1 MLKKNL
7 SFEAEL
13 IKLPPLNSL
22 RYFLIA
28 AQTLSFKSAAEQ
40 LFVTQAA
47 ISQHIKTLET
57 HLGVPLFTRGTRQ
70 VSLTE
75 DGKRLLPHIQSG
87 FAHFAEGVA
96 LLSEDANSDVLN
108 VTVVESLSTRWLVPR
123 LQFFQVQHP
132 EIRVRLEPCNQV
144 REFSGTD
151 IDLAIR
157 FGEGNYAGLESR
169 FLLKD
174 KYVLVCH
181 PRLIQTKITP
191 QDLYKLS
198 LLEERGAI
206 TGEAWQIFLKK
217 HKLENHKFNKTL
229 EVDDSTVTIVDAA
242 LAGQGF
248 AMLRYNLIYQQ
259 IQRGQLV
266 SLFDF
271 SHPSAYSYYLVA
283 PSHHFSK
290 PKVQLFEKWLRG
302 ALQDIV

>member
-1 MLKKNL
+1 MT
-7 SFEAEL
+7 
-13 IKLPPLNSL
+13 KLPPLNSL
-22 RYFLIA
+22 RYFLVA
-28 AQTLSFKSAAEQ
+28 AQTLSFKQAAEQ

-47 ISQHIKTLET
+47 ISQHIKTLEI
-57 HLGVPLFTRGTRQ
+57 HLGVPLFIRGTRR
-70 VSLTE
+70 VFLTE
-75 DGKRLLPHIQSG
+75 DGKRLLPYIQTG
-87 FAHFAEGVA
+87 FAHFSEGVA
-96 LLSEDANSDVLN
+96 HLTEDANPDVLN

-123 LQFFQVQHP
+123 LQFFQEQHP
-132 EIRVRLEPCNQV
+132 KIRVRLEPCNTV
-144 REFSGTD
+144 RNFSGTD

-181 PRLIQTKITP
+181 PRLIQPNITP
-191 QDLYKLS
+191 QDLYKLP

-206 TGEAWQIFLKK
+206 TGEAWQGFLAK
-217 HKLENHKFNKTL
+217 HKLDNHKFNKTL
-229 EVDDSTVTIVDAA
+229 EVDDSTVTIIDAA

-259 IQRGQLV
+259 IQHGQLV

-283 PSHHFSK
+283 PGHHFNR
-290 PKVQLFEKWLRG
+290 PKVQIFEKWLRC

>member
-1 MLKKNL
+1 MK
-7 SFEAEL
+7 
-13 IKLPPLNSL
+13 KLPPLNSL
-22 RYFLIA
+22 RYFLVA
-28 AQTLSFKSAAEQ
+28 AQNLSFKKAAEH

-57 HLGVPLFTRGTRQ
+57 HLGLQLFIRETRR

-75 DGKRLLPHIQSG
+75 DGKRLIPFIEAG
-87 FAHFAEGVA
+87 FDYFEQGVA
-96 LLSEDANSDVLN
+96 LLTEDANPDVLN

-123 LQFFQVQHP
+123 LQFFQDQHP
-132 EIRVRLEPCNQV
+132 KIRVRLEPCNSV
-144 REFSGTD
+144 RDFKGTD

-174 KYVLVCH
+174 RYVLVCH
-181 PRLIQTKITP
+181 PRLIQPNITP
-191 QDLYKLS
+191 QELYKLP

-206 TGEAWQIFLKK
+206 TGEAWQTFLAR
-217 HKLENHKFNKTL
+217 HKLDEHKFNKTL

-259 IQRGQLV
+259 IQHQQLV

-283 PSHHFSK
+283 PHHHFSK
-290 PKVQLFEKWLRG
+290 PKVQLFETWLRE
-302 ALQDIV
+302 AMEDII

>member
-1 MLKKNL
+1 LEVGLK
-7 SFEAEL
+7 
-13 IKLPPLNSL
+13 KLPPLNSL
-22 RYFLIA
+22 RYFLVA
-28 AQTLSFKSAAEQ
+28 AQNLSFKKAAEQ

-57 HLGVPLFTRGTRQ
+57 HLGVQLFIRGTRL

-75 DGKRLLPHIQSG
+75 DGKRLIPHIQAG
-87 FAHFAEGVA
+87 FDHFAKGVA
-96 LLSEDANSDVLN
+96 LLIEDANPDVLN

-123 LQFFQVQHP
+123 LQFFQEQHP
-132 EIRVRLEPCNQV
+132 EIRVRLEPCNQL
-144 REFSGTD
+144 RDFSGTD

-157 FGEGNYAGLESR
+157 FGEGNYTGLESR

-181 PRLIQTKITP
+181 PRLIQANIKP
-191 QDLYKLS
+191 QDLYKLP

-206 TGEAWQIFLKK
+206 TGEAWQCFLAK
-217 HKLENHKFNKTL
+217 HMLEEQKFNKIL

-259 IQRGQLV
+259 IQRQQLV

-283 PSHHFSK
+283 PNHHFSK
-290 PKVQLFEKWLRG
+290 PKVQLFEKWLSE
-302 ALQDIV
+302 ALEDIV